1 MSNNQVNKI
10 IEKVQNLINAENNGD
25 SKIADSIL
33 SNDFIAITRS
43 SGKEENRD
51 KLLLAIEKGKSDLK
65 EKRKLDQDY
74 FKIRELDKEHVKVID
89 DGKIAVSRSLI
100 TLKEKGQDDK
110 IYRNIHVFEN
120 VFENEDGNWLCK
132 IWQVTELKNLNEKV
146 D

>member
-51 KLLLAIEKGKSDLK
+51 KLLLAIEKGKSDLE

-89 DGKIAVSRSLI
+89 NGKIAVSRSLI

-132 IWQVTELKNLNEKV
+132 IWQVTELKNLKEIV

>member
-51 KLLLAIEKGKSDLK
+51 KLLLAIEKGKSDLE

-89 DGKIAVSRSLI
+89 NGKIAVSRSLI

-120 VFENEDGNWLCK
+120 EDGNWLCK
-132 IWQVTELKNLNEKV
+132 ICK
-146 D
+146 